1 MPGGVFLIAGVAT
14 SIASPKRRWIC
25 WWRQIVEDDA
35 RAVSIL
41 SSWSDDVS
49 GGRLQVEI
57 KRARAPKRRSIGLQC
72 DLDTADETCHCVG
85 QLGFGASPEVPGGVD
100 VRLQKRAAGVG
111 GSSRR
116 GVGEDRGNRGAN
128 ISAARAVEKSYLPP
142 GFHRGPASSH
152 GCARW
157 RYTTSKKHRKLKAL

>member
-57 KRARAPKRRSIGLQC
+57 ERARAPRRRSIGLQC
-72 DLDTADETCHCVG
+72 DLDTADETCHRVG
-85 QLGFGASPEVPGGVD
+85 QLGFGLA
-100 VRLQKRAAGVG
+100 RKFRAAWTFAYKKEPPG
-111 GSSRR
+111 
-116 GVGEDRGNRGAN
+116 
-128 ISAARAVEKSYLPP
+128 SAALQGEASGKTEATVARTSRPHARPRSLNFRLASIVGPHRRMAVHGGDTPPAKST
-142 GFHRGPASSH
+142 AS
-152 GCARW
+152 
-157 RYTTSKKHRKLKAL
+157 